1 MEYDAWSDLRKVFDA
16 AAEKTGSAIAYSR
29 LRLERAKCLNRLN
42 GLYEELGRA
51 SYFALVR
58 SREPDTASLVEQI
71 TRKRRE
77 LEELCAGLGEGS
89 TVTCSFCAG
98 QNRSDSTYCADCG
111 APLT

>member
-51 SYFALVR
+51 SYLPWFAAG
-58 SREPDTASLVEQI
+58 SRIRRLWWSKLPGSAGNWKSFVPDWERA
-71 TRKRRE
+71 
-77 LEELCAGLGEGS
+77 
-89 TVTCSFCAG
+89 
-98 QNRSDSTYCADCG
+98 
-111 APLT
+111 AP